1 MLSKSNRVG
10 SMSIRAKAN
19 AEAKCKVGRG

>member
-19 AEAKCKVGRG
+19 AEAKCRVGRG